1 MIYIDTKKL
10 HSIQLLFQQ
19 LSINSLQQDVK
30 RCKRHSSNRNEVYF
44 QQLESSIMKL
54 QLLQKQSISYCLK
67 SRTSYEQAEYKIRRK
82 ATQINRD
89 PFCKKSKMDTYHHF
103 HTSIRKDKSI
113 ISYIK
118 NGACIGIFAGIDVL
132 KYQKKYQSK
141 YIRSKISTTLGNAI
155 VKGDAKA
162 VLFDGKKFKPQLN
175 LEGEIGACLGKI
187 NANTSIGN
195 SYIHADG
202 DMDVQVGSV
211 KAEGQAV
218 INKNEITIKG
228 EVVAAAVKGEA
239 QGSITIFGVTL
250 SATGTAE
257 LGSIGASAEFSSK
270 KGEFS
275 FGAKGS
281 LVAGLG
287 FRIKINY

>member
-19 LSINSLQQDVK
+19 LSFYSLQQDIN
-30 RCKRHSSNRNEVYF
+30 RCKRYSSNRNEFYF

-67 SRTSYEQAEYKIRRK
+67 SRTTYEQTEYKIRRK
-82 ATQINRD
+82 ANRVNQD
-89 PFCKKSKMDTYHHF
+89 SFWKKSKMDTYHHF

-113 ISYIK
+113 VSYLK

-141 YIRSKISTTLGNAI
+141 YIKGRISTTLGNAV

-162 VLFDGKKFKPQLN
+162 TLFEGKKFKPQLDFV
-175 LEGEIGACLGKI
+175 GEAGACLGKV
-187 NANTSIGN
+187 NANASIGN

-202 DMDVQVGSV
+202 DVDVQVGSV

-218 INKNEITIKG
+218 INKNEFTIKG
-228 EVVAAAVKGEA
+228 EVGAAAIKGEA

-287 FRIKINY
+287 FRVKVNY